1 MTQAPLSQQT
11 LLSQQALPR
20 RSPSVR
26 NDEAPLTTGRGA
38 ALYIGALFGP
48 GLLLLPGL
56 AAAEAGPA
64 SVLAWAGLLVL
75 SALFAA
81 VFSALGRRFTS
92 AGGVIGYVGAGLGAR
107 AATVTGW
114 SFLAGVVAGAPVVCL
129 IGAGYVTVLTG
140 GGRPERAL
148 IAAALLIAVLALAA
162 GGLRTSA
169 GAQLVLVALLLVVV
183 IVAVV
188 GSAPASHAA
197 NWAPFAPHGWQAIG
211 HAAATLMLS
220 FVGWEAVAPLTA
232 RFADPARQLPRVVG
246 IALAVTSAAYLGL
259 AIATVSVLGTGA
271 VTSAPLAALL
281 RTAVGPAGTA
291 AAAVA
296 AVVLTL
302 GAVNAYVTGAAAM
315 TRELTSPAGGGARP
329 APRFL
334 IWIAAFGFA
343 LIAAYGV
350 GAASPAALVAL
361 PTTLFL
367 VVYLGCMISAVRVL
381 QGRARLA
388 AVPAAAVVA
397 VVLGYCGFALLAPLA
412 VALAALVARPLAVA
426 LRTRGHAAAGRLP
439 GRAPWQARG
448 DPADGARGR
457 AAELM
462 PGHAAGCRR
471 VTHPPPPRQAEPIP
485 ISELSRLC
493 SDYPCRAGMSDP
505 RRSV

>member
-1 MTQAPLSQQT
+1 MTK
-11 LLSQQALPR
+11 ALPSPQAQPH
-20 RSPSVR
+20 RSPAALA
-26 NDEAPLTTGRGA
+26 DGQPLTTGRGA

-75 SALFAA
+75 SGLFAA

-114 SFLAGVVAGAPVVCL
+114 SFLTGVVAGAPVVCL
-129 IGAGYVTVLTG
+129 IGAGYVTELTG

-148 IAAALLIAVLALAA
+148 IAAALLIAVLTLAA

-169 GAQLVLVALLLVVV
+169 GAQLVLVALLLAVV
-183 IVAVV
+183 IVAVA

-197 NWAPFAPHGWQAIG
+197 NWRPFAPHGWQAIG
-211 HAAATLMLS
+211 HASATLMLS

-246 IALAVTSAAYLGL
+246 IALAVTSTAYLGL
-259 AIATVSVLGTGA
+259 AIATVGVLGQGA
-271 VTSAPLAALL
+271 GTSAPLAALL

-291 AAAVA
+291 AAAIA

-315 TRELTSPAGGGARP
+315 SGELTRQAGAGPASTTAAGSAARP

-334 IWIAAFGFA
+334 AAIACFGFA
-343 LIAAYGV
+343 LIALYGL
-350 GAASPAALVAL
+350 GLASPAALVAI

-381 QGRARLA
+381 RGRARLA
-388 AVPAAAVVA
+388 AAPAAAVVA
-397 VVLGYCGFALLAPLA
+397 IVLGYCGLALLAPLA
-412 VALAALVARPLAVA
+412 VALAALLARPLAMAV
-426 LRTRGHAAAGRLP
+426 RT
-439 GRAPWQARG
+439 
-448 DPADGARGR
+448 RGR
-457 AAELM
+457 AAAC
-462 PGHAAGCRR
+462 PPASRRTAHRKAGTAL
-471 VTHPPPPRQAEPIP
+471 V
-485 ISELSRLC
+485 
-493 SDYPCRAGMSDP
+493 SDS
-505 RRSV
+505 SL

>member
-1 MTQAPLSQQT
+1 MTQAT
-11 LLSQQALPR
+11 LP
-20 RSPSVR
+20 SPAAR
-26 NDEAPLTTGRGA
+26 PDGAPLTTGRGA

-75 SALFAA
+75 SGLFAA

-92 AGGVIGYVGAGLGAR
+92 AGGVIGYVRAGLGAR

-114 SFLAGVVAGAPVVCL
+114 SFLTGVVAGAPVVCL
-129 IGAGYVTVLTG
+129 IGAGYVTELTG
-140 GGRPERAL
+140 GGRPERSL

-169 GAQLVLVALLLVVV
+169 GAQLVLVGLLLVVV
-183 IVAVV
+183 VVAVA

-197 NWAPFAPHGWQAIG
+197 NWTPFAPHGWQAIG
-211 HAAATLMLS
+211 HAASTLMLS

-259 AIATVSVLGTGA
+259 AIATIGVLGSGA
-271 VTSAPLAALL
+271 GTSAPLAALL

-315 TRELTSPAGGGARP
+315 SGELARPAGAAARAGTAGDCATSSATAGSATARRSATAGSATAGATDGAVRP

-334 IWIAAFGFA
+334 VAIACFGFA
-343 LIAAYGV
+343 LIALYGL
-350 GAASPAALVAL
+350 GLASPAALVAI

-381 QGRARLA
+381 SGRARLA
-388 AVPAAAVVA
+388 AAPAAAVVA
-397 VVLGYCGFALLAPLA
+397 VVLGYCGWALLVPLA
-412 VALAALVARPLAVA
+412 VALASFLARPLMTAIS
-426 LRTRGHAAAGRLP
+426 RRWPAA
-439 GRAPWQARG
+439 
-448 DPADGARGR
+448 D
-457 AAELM
+457 
-462 PGHAAGCRR
+462 
-471 VTHPPPPRQAEPIP
+471 RQAARRTAGAVLV
-485 ISELSRLC
+485 SHSSRLC
-493 SDYPCRAGMSDP
+493 SVYPGRAGMSDP